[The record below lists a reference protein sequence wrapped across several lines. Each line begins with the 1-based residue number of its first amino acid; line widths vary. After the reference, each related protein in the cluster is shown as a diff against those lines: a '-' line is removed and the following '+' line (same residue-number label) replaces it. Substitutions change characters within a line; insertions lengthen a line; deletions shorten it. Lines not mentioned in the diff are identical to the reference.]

1 MIRNK
6 IFPWAVTALL
16 FFSACEKDELTDR
29 PDSGTDQHLPHTG
42 EQFIVDYTVGNGETR
57 SGETN
62 EPDNRIKSILYLLYQ
77 DGTLVKKREIPLKSG
92 ETHFQFPMTRDNMS
106 WEQREALKDTL
117 DINTTYTAVF
127 VANAE
132 EGKTLLLDKMEG
144 GETIPR
150 PFSEICLQ
158 LPETAITEEDEMFY
172 LFTQEILSS
181 DEGADRDNPYNCP
194 VMLQRVVSKTE
205 FRRAEYSEI
214 EKFEVVNAALAD
226 WYISWIAEP
235 QSEDIDGGLIYESA
249 KEYMN
254 GFADDVN
261 QIVIDE
267 ENSSLITERES
278 LVAKLKEF
286 SYWRNLASQFS
297 NQLSEI
303 LVKDI
308 NDNPSVK
315 DELFSSWYGFT
326 PKVQFNPGANSL
338 NISEGWKSYSQDGY
352 IITLTNP
359 IELIEDGM
367 NTFSVYTFGDNKD
380 ETDKNSVGQ
389 LVLCKGERK
398 VPFVVQKTIGIK
410 GNQHAVMTYK
420 STMTYNN
427 GSATKSFSNTVD
439 LGSLIDSE
447 NISKALMELILTNVF
462 GEKSQYGTNFE
473 SFQLKMNVPN
483 LSVTESVN
491 ITGEWTVEKKSIPEN

>member
-205 FRRAEYSEI
+205 FRRLLVSEEDKEYQFCQLYQTLKGNEGSIYKNVEVSMEAFKKKLSAMTPTQDSPYYQDMQDLLSSINDATYQTLITTIDKSLFDQLKTDFEANTNVKSAMSSWQGNAKVIYKDNSLAHQLVVIDKSSKSDRSESPEIAIADDSFIFYSFGEDDKTPGLNTISAVRIGESEILMNDGAMQGGNKGNESVVFVYNPFEGLQCTGTKTKDFKENVNFVTLLGLTDKTEFVTEI
-214 EKFEVVNAALAD
+214 EKYLNQG
-226 WYISWIAEP
+226 IAEG
-235 QSEDIDGGLIYESA
+235 QKTVSLSDYL
-249 KEYMN
+249 
-254 GFADDVN
+254 FTF
-261 QIVIDE
+261 QIPD
-267 ENSSLITERES
+267 L
-278 LVAKLKEF
+278 
-286 SYWRNLASQFS
+286 S
-297 NQLSEI
+297 NLSE
-303 LVKDI
+303 LTVSGSWSKR
-308 NDNPSVK
+308 DNN
-315 DELFSSWYGFT
+315 E
-326 PKVQFNPGANSL
+326 
-338 NISEGWKSYSQDGY
+338 
-352 IITLTNP
+352 
-359 IELIEDGM
+359 
-367 NTFSVYTFGDNKD
+367 
-380 ETDKNSVGQ
+380 
-389 LVLCKGERK
+389 
-398 VPFVVQKTIGIK
+398 
-410 GNQHAVMTYK
+410 VMP
-420 STMTYNN
+420 
-427 GSATKSFSNTVD
+427 
-439 LGSLIDSE
+439 L
-447 NISKALMELILTNVF
+447 
-462 GEKSQYGTNFE
+462 
-473 SFQLKMNVPN
+473 
-483 LSVTESVN
+483 
-491 ITGEWTVEKKSIPEN
+491 

>member
-42 EQFIVDYTVGNGETR
+42 EQFIVDYTVGNGVTR

-62 EPDNRIKSILYLLYQ
+62 ESDNRIKSILYLLYQ

-158 LPETAITEEDEMFY
+158 LPETAITKEDEMFY

-181 DEGADRDNPYNCP
+181 NGGADRDNPYNCP

-205 FRRAEYSEI
+205 FRRPVLTVTEVEQMAERHLKGLLQTWM
-214 EKFEVVNAALAD
+214 EKE
-226 WYISWIAEP
+226 
-235 QSEDIDGGLIYESA
+235 GLIA
-249 KEYMN
+249 KAVKKVLDA
-254 GFADDVN
+254 FADDLIKVYEVSLDPNIGLELEKLKKKINEFAYWENDLKGKLEQVLYEQLRNDLLHNPKLALPSFYSWSGYVAEVHYNQVANQLKIQDWLSLTQGVKTIQATIGEEDGENKFFVITFGQNQVN
-261 QIVIDE
+261 DELNKIQEIVLQKENVELIVPVKDKQPGILGNQTSTMQYAPFTQMQYVEGDKTISSFVFEHLNLEELLDYHDSKIIPQINEVLFNKPDSKYKNSFTDFTLSFDIPDLSV
-267 ENSSLITERES
+267 ENSIE
-278 LVAKLKEF
+278 VA
-286 SYWRNLASQFS
+286 
-297 NQLSEI
+297 
-303 LVKDI
+303 
-308 NDNPSVK
+308 
-315 DELFSSWYGFT
+315 
-326 PKVQFNPGANSL
+326 
-338 NISEGWKSYSQDGY
+338 
-352 IITLTNP
+352 
-359 IELIEDGM
+359 
-367 NTFSVYTFGDNKD
+367 
-380 ETDKNSVGQ
+380 
-389 LVLCKGERK
+389 
-398 VPFVVQKTIGIK
+398 
-410 GNQHAVMTYK
+410 
-420 STMTYNN
+420 
-427 GSATKSFSNTVD
+427 
-439 LGSLIDSE
+439 
-447 NISKALMELILTNVF
+447 
-462 GEKSQYGTNFE
+462 
-473 SFQLKMNVPN
+473 
-483 LSVTESVN
+483 
-491 ITGEWTVEKKSIPEN
+491 GEWSVVNRNEP